1 MFQYTGDN
9 MKAKDCIKAKCEYLA
24 KRVINGEFICTDTGV
39 VTDQVCN
46 CGIIDEMYA
55 KKGGK

>member
-1 MFQYTGDN
+1 